1 MKYPVTALRLREALN
16 DKRMKPQE
24 LADLSGVNKASI
36 SQYVNGSH
44 SPGNIS
50 AGKMSEYLGVSPL
63 WLMGFDVEKQQSN
76 SIENDLLK
84 KKVEYI
90 MSSET
95 DMETI
100 KDLEDEI
107 HLLESEFKDFVKKEN
122 GIKSED
128 LKNTKEVISKVLDRN
143 QKALEMYKRYEN
155 ALPHV
160 KAAVEALLKGS
171 Q

>member
-1 MKYPVTALRLREALN
+1 M
-16 DKRMKPQE
+16 
-24 LADLSGVNKASI
+24 
-36 SQYVNGSH
+36 
-44 SPGNIS
+44 
-50 AGKMSEYLGVSPL
+50 
-63 WLMGFDVEKQQSN
+63 
-76 SIENDLLK
+76 
-84 KKVEYI
+84 
-90 MSSET
+90 
-95 DMETI
+95 
-100 KDLEDEI
+100 
-107 HLLESEFKDFVKKEN
+107 ESEFKDFVKKEN

>member
-1 MKYPVTALRLREALN
+1 MKYPITALRLREALN

-76 SIENDLLK
+76 SIENNLLK

-100 KDLEDEI
+100 KDLEMKFTFWNRNLKILSKKKME
-107 HLLESEFKDFVKKEN
+107 LKVK
-122 GIKSED
+122 I
-128 LKNTKEVISKVLDRN
+128 
-143 QKALEMYKRYEN
+143 
-155 ALPHV
+155 
-160 KAAVEALLKGS
+160 
-171 Q
+171 